1 MDTHASLKQLQKKA
15 FSSQNINREI
25 GVYVTLILEIKL
37 QKYVFY
43 QNRIIFLASYGSI
56 LIPY

>member
-1 MDTHASLKQLQKKA
+1 MDTYASLKELQKKA